1 MTCIALMDFVSG
13 KVHHLGYAG
22 SAKVNVQKTH
32 LNMTYS
38 FNIKSNGMAEIC
50 VCIVQPNVKN

>member
-1 MTCIALMDFVSG
+1 MDFVSG